1 MTRHPD
7 WERRLNAVVEK
18 HRDLPGEWGVSD
30 CWMLAVEAHEAVTG
44 AGLLPKLR
52 RYKSEKAG
60 YRLFAKHG
68 FATVGEALAS
78 VLPEIGRLSAGRG
91 DLGTIE
97 RDGVESCGVVTAVG
111 VAVKTL
117 YGSDAGGIVAAQLEY
132 HPLSSLTR
140 AFKVA

>member
-1 MTRHPD
+1 MTRHPE

-18 HRDLPGEWGVSD
+18 HRDLPGAWGFSD
-30 CWMLAVEAHEAVTG
+30 CWIMATDAYEAVTG
-44 AGLLPKLR
+44 AKLLPKLR

-68 FATVGEALAS
+68 FTAVGEAMAS
-78 VLPEIGRLSAGRG
+78 VLPVVGPLSARRG
-91 DLGTIE
+91 DLGTIK

-117 YGSDAGGIVAAQLEY
+117 YGSGEAGVVAAQLEY

-140 AFKVA
+140 AFKVD